1 MKKFFEKVKGKYQE
15 HKTDEKFKKAG
26 RGQRLGDATQERDE
40 ILQTFDFE
48 CFFPLKFLKNPKKD

>member
-40 ILQTFDFE
+40 NFVVFSETLLFG
-48 CFFPLKFLKNPKKD
+48 

>member
-40 ILQTFDFE
+40 ILQIFHF
-48 CFFPLKFLKNPKKD
+48 

>member
-26 RGQRLGDATQERDE
+26 RGQRLGDATQERDGS
-40 ILQTFDFE
+40 LVDFWRKVD
-48 CFFPLKFLKNPKKD
+48 FRLKLYNFISE